1 MANNHGFNSE
11 NHPLSDGQI
20 NSKNGEGRVHS
31 QSEITTNC
39 SPNPVIGNLQF
50 KFGDHLIWHSI
61 STDSLRD
68 SSNSALVGF
77 TVY

>member
-1 MANNHGFNSE
+1 MANNYGFNSE

-20 NSKNGEGRVHS
+20 NSKNGMEWGEFTHNLRLLR
-31 QSEITTNC
+31 TNC

-61 STDSLRD
+61 STDS
-68 SSNSALVGF
+68 
-77 TVY
+77 